1 MALEYTNKNNISLA
15 LAVFLMYDNYEYDER
30 PNAISATGLIRP
42 LRQLILSKQNAAL
55 SKTVDIADLVATRMG
70 SAIHKGCEEAWTDPQ
85 NVKNALTVLGASE
98 DAVNSIKI
106 NPSFVKA
113 GETPVY
119 VEQRAE
125 KEILNFII
133 SGKYDLVLDG
143 VLNDY
148 KSTSVWAYVFDSN
161 ADSYVKQGSIYKWL
175 SPDKITSDYI
185 NINYIF
191 TDWSAAKART
201 DAKTYPQ
208 LKTITKKYP
217 LWSIEET
224 ENWIMNKIEA
234 YKTLIDTPQ
243 EELPECTNEELWAS
257 ETTYK
262 YYKNPNKL
270 DRSTKNFKT
279 MDEALIRKSVDG
291 DIGTIKTV
299 PGEVKACRYC
309 PVISICNQA
318 ATMLADGRLIL

>member
-1 MALEYTNKNNISLA
+1 MALEYTNKNNVSLA

-30 PNAISATGLIRP
+30 PNSISATGLIRP
-42 LRQLILSKQNAAL
+42 LRQLVLSKQNPTL

-148 KSTSVWAYVFDSN
+148 KSTSVWAYIFDSN
-161 ADSYVKQGSIYKWL
+161 ADSYIKQGSIYKWL

-191 TDWSAAKART
+191 TDWSSAKARE
-201 DAKTYPQ
+201 KKNYPQ

-234 YKTLIDTPQ
+234 YKALVDTPQ
-243 EELPECTNEELWAS
+243 EGLPQCTDEELWAS
-257 ETTYK
+257 DTTYK
-262 YYKNPNKL
+262 HYKDSN
-270 DRSTKNFKT
+270 STRATNGGVHT
-279 MDEALIRKSVDG
+279 SMDDALKFQAKKGGGI
-291 DIGTIKTV
+291 IKTI

-309 PVISICNQA
+309 PVISICTQA
-318 ATMLADGRLIL
+318 ETMLADGRLIL

>member
-1 MALEYTNKNNISLA
+1 MALEYTNKNNVSLA

-30 PNAISATGLIRP
+30 PNSISATGLIRP
-42 LRQLILSKQNAAL
+42 LRQLVLSKQNPAL
-55 SKTVDIADLVATRMG
+55 LKTVDISDLVFTRMG
-70 SAIHKGCEEAWTDPQ
+70 SAIHKGCEEAWTDPD
-85 NVKNALTVLGASE
+85 NVKKALKVLGASE
-98 DAVNSIKI
+98 EAVNNIRI
-106 NPSFVKA
+106 NPKVIA
-113 GETPVY
+113 QGETPVY

-125 KEILNFII
+125 KEILNFIV

-148 KSTSVWAYVFDSN
+148 KSTSVWAYIFDSN

-191 TDWSAAKART
+191 TDWSSAKARE
-201 DAKTYPQ
+201 KKNYPQ

-234 YKTLIDTPQ
+234 YKALVDTPQ
-243 EELPECTNEELWAS
+243 EGLPQCTDEELWAS
-257 ETTYK
+257 DTTYK
-262 YYKNPNKL
+262 HYKDSN
-270 DRSTKNFKT
+270 STRATNGGVHT
-279 MDEALIRKSVDG
+279 SMDDALKFQAKKGGGI
-291 DIGTIKTV
+291 IKTI

-309 PVISICNQA
+309 PVVGICTQA
-318 ATMLADGRLIL
+318 ETMLADGRLIL

>member
-1 MALEYTNKNNISLA
+1 MALEYTNKNNVSLA

-30 PNAISATGLIRP
+30 PNSISATGLIRP
-42 LRQLILSKQNAAL
+42 LRQLVLSKQNPAL
-55 SKTVDIADLVATRMG
+55 LKTVDIADLVATRMG
-70 SAIHKGCEEAWTDPQ
+70 SAIHKGCEDAWTDPE
-85 NVKNALTVLGASE
+85 NVKNALKVLGASE
-98 DAVNSIKI
+98 DAINNIKI
-106 NPSFVKA
+106 NPPYVKP

-125 KEILNFII
+125 KEILDFVI

-143 VLNDY
+143 TLNDY
-148 KSTSVWAYVFDSN
+148 KSTSVWTYIFDSN

-191 TDWSAAKART
+191 TDWSAAKARA
-201 DAKTYPQ
+201 DKKSYPQ
-208 LKTITKKYP
+208 IKTITKQYP
-217 LWSIEET
+217 LWSTEET

-234 YKTLIDTPQ
+234 YKALANTPQ
-243 EELPECTNEELWAS
+243 EGLPECTDEELWATK
-257 ETTYK
+257 TTYK

-270 DRSTKNFKT
+270 DRSTKNFDT
-279 MDEALIRKSVDG
+279 MDEALIRQANDG
-291 DIGTIKTV
+291 NVGTIKTV

-309 PVISICNQA
+309 PVVGLCTQA
-318 ATMLADGRLIL
+318 ETMLADGRLTL

>member
-1 MALEYTNKNNISLA
+1 MALEYTNKNNVSLA

-30 PNAISATGLIRP
+30 PNSISATGLIKP
-42 LRQLILSKQNAAL
+42 LRQLVLSKQNPAVL
-55 SKTVDIADLVATRMG
+55 KTVDIADLVATRMG
-70 SAIHKGCEEAWTDPQ
+70 SAIHKGCEDAWTDPE
-85 NVKNALTVLGASE
+85 NVKNALKVLGASE

-106 NPSFVKA
+106 NPAFVKP

-125 KEILNFII
+125 KEIIDFII

-143 VLNDY
+143 TLNDY
-148 KSTSVWAYVFDSN
+148 KSTSVWTYIFDSN

-191 TDWSAAKART
+191 TDWSAAKARMDT
-201 DAKTYPQ
+201 KSYPQ
-208 LKTITKKYP
+208 IKTLTKKYP
-217 LWSIEET
+217 LWSTEET

-234 YKTLIDTPQ
+234 YKALANTPQ
-243 EELPECTNEELWAS
+243 EGLPQCTDEELWATE
-257 ETTYK
+257 ETFK

-279 MDEALIRKSVDG
+279 MDEALIRKSADG
-291 DIGTIKTV
+291 DVGIIKTV

-309 PVISICNQA
+309 PVIGVCTQA
-318 ATMLADGRLIL
+318 ETMLAEGRLTL

>member
-1 MALEYTNKNNISLA
+1 MAFTYTNKNNLPLA
-15 LAVFLMYDNYEYDER
+15 LAVFLMYDKYEYDER
-30 PNAISATGLIRP
+30 PNSISATGLIKP
-42 LRQLILSKQNAAL
+42 LRQLVLSKQNPDL

-70 SAIHKGCEEAWTDPQ
+70 SAIHKGCEEAWTDTQ
-85 NVKNALTVLGASE
+85 NVKNALTALGASE
-98 DAVNSIKI
+98 DAIDSIKI
-106 NPSFVKA
+106 NPPYVKH

-119 VEQRAE
+119 VEQRVE
-125 KEILNFII
+125 KEIINFII

-143 VLNDY
+143 TLNDY
-148 KSTSVWAYVFDSN
+148 KSTSVWSYVFDSN

-175 SPDKITSDYI
+175 SPDKITSDYV

-191 TDWSAAKART
+191 TDWSAAKARA
-201 DAKTYPQ
+201 DVKSYPQ

-234 YKTLIDTPQ
+234 YQALADASQ
-243 EELPECTNEELWAS
+243 EDLPHCTDEELWAS
-257 ETTYK
+257 ETAYK
-262 YYKNPNKL
+262 YYKNPNKM

-279 MDEALIRKSVDG
+279 MDEALIRKSSDG
-291 DIGTIKTV
+291 DVGKIVTV

-309 PVISICNQA
+309 SVVNICTQA
-318 ATMLADGRLIL
+318 ETMLADGRLVL

>member
-1 MALEYTNKNNISLA
+1 MALEYTNKNNVSLA

-30 PNAISATGLIRP
+30 PNSISATGLIKP
-42 LRQLILSKQNAAL
+42 LRQLVLSKQNPAL
-55 SKTVDIADLVATRMG
+55 LKTVDIADLVATRMG
-70 SAIHKGCEEAWTDPQ
+70 SAIHKGCEDAWTDPE
-85 NVKNALTVLGASE
+85 NVKNALKVLGASE
-98 DAVNSIKI
+98 DAIDNIKI
-106 NPSFVKA
+106 NPPYVKP

-125 KEILNFII
+125 KEIIDFII

-143 VLNDY
+143 TLNDY
-148 KSTSVWAYVFDSN
+148 KSTSVWTYIFDSN

-191 TDWSAAKART
+191 TDWSAAKARMDT
-201 DAKTYPQ
+201 KSYPQ
-208 LKTITKKYP
+208 IKTLTKQYP
-217 LWSIEET
+217 LWSTEET

-234 YKTLIDTPQ
+234 YKALANTPQ
-243 EELPECTNEELWAS
+243 EGLPKCTDEELWATK
-257 ETTYK
+257 TTYK

-270 DRSTKNFKT
+270 DRSTKNFDT
-279 MDEALIRKSVDG
+279 MDEALLRQANDG
-291 DIGTIKTV
+291 NVGTIKTV

-309 PVISICNQA
+309 PVIGICTQA
-318 ATMLADGRLIL
+318 ETMLAEGRLTL